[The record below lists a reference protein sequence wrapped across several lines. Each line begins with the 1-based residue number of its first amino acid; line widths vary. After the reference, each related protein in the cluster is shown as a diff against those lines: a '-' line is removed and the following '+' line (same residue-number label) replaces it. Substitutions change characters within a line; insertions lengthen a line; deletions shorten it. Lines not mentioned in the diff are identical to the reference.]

1 MKKMFYTVAVI
12 ALAFF
17 AGSCQRENLEPA
29 AANGTVTYTV
39 EVPGAVATKSGV
51 ASDGVNNVNELV
63 YEVYRIV
70 KEEVVAGETVITLA
84 DDVLYRGTA
93 PVSAGKATCKVD
105 YINNQN
111 HMVLFWAHQAGNDLY
126 NVESLRNV
134 TVNTPVA
141 GNTHAN
147 AAFTGKDILRNG
159 VSDCFGS
166 VTLTRPVAQL
176 NIATTKQSLVLE
188 NGRAVDVSKSEVL
201 VSGLSTSFN
210 VATGEVSGD
219 ASVTYTSA
227 SANLGD
233 LNDSYKLLSMNYVG
247 FVPADGANVTVDYTL
262 TTSEGEI
269 TNEISSVP
277 VKRNIRTNIIGNLIS
292 NKSDYDVELDP
303 DWGGAD
309 ENVEVWDG
317 YYVSE
322 PVKNSDG
329 AYEVSKASELAWLS
343 AAVNGTLP
351 VTRASEPAKTF
362 NGETFV
368 LTKDIDL
375 CNFPWTPIGLNG
387 DQSGFQGTF
396 DGNGKTIS
404 NLLVDLTSKRAY
416 QSAGLFGSLRYAVVK
431 NLTVK
436 NATVKNLDII
446 GNSSNGAG
454 VIVGSSQFASTI
466 ENVKVLNSTVQGN
479 RRVAGIAGY
488 FQGTIK
494 DCVIDNVQITAVPDL
509 LESGKY
515 DNGDKVGGLVGY
527 ANTAV
532 TLTGNTVKNFAV
544 KGYRDAGGVAG
555 YAANASDNVSGNTV
569 ENGTVVLD
577 RDYDYCEVKGMTVG
591 NVLGVGT
598 PGQNTVTNV
607 TVTNTDAAVDSQEDF
622 AAAIANVAD
631 GGVVALSGEVS
642 ISTLDASGK
651 SITVVGTSDN
661 AGLNAVDQTWPV
673 TTHGNI
679 TFKNL
684 TFKFSTTQS
693 FYNCGIIP
701 DGGSL
706 VFENCKFEG
715 LVTSF
720 GNITYNNCQFT
731 NTVKGSYCAWI
742 YSGKAVYNNCTFS
755 GVDRAVKVGAGA
767 NVVGL
772 YENCTFEAQ
781 MQNKCAVEIDC
792 SQHTNGTPFYITI
805 NNPSIKN
812 MGVAE
817 HYAVGAAGVCNLETS
832 GVGLGI
838 VNLDGKAYSVA
849 HTAAQ
854 LEALAA
860 VGKDVTIELASATYS
875 EDINLTVAKLG
886 TGKKGDVVFKAAE
899 GVTPV
904 IAGTVTLG
912 YFENRVGAVAW
923 DGKVTFD
930 GITFDHAAPA
940 THSLNIQNLK
950 GLTLKNCTV
959 VGDGEYGIS
968 APGSNPTGLSSISN
982 CSFVNAGLQLGGN
995 FATGLVIDE
1004 CSFEESCVNV
1014 QGGNSVTIQNCNF
1027 ENTLTNTHVGQSF
1040 YLIRSNAT
1048 PITVKNCAI
1057 SIDSELS
1064 EVATAQEKW
1073 GILWNRENLDWTVDN
1088 VAVSMTDAALKQTEL
1103 LVTKCT
1109 STGKIN
1115 TNNLTVNGIAL

>member
-1 MKKMFYTVAVI
+1 MKKMFYIVAVI

-39 EVPGAVATKSGV
+39 EVPGAVATKAGV

-70 KEEVVAGETVITLA
+70 NEEVVDGEKVVTLA

-111 HMVLFWAHQAGNDLY
+111 HMVLFWAHQADNGMY
-126 NVESLRNV
+126 NVGNLRNV
-134 TVNTPVA
+134 TVNASVA

-166 VTLTRPVAQL
+166 VKLTRPVAQL
-176 NIATTKQSLVLE
+176 NIATTKQSLALE
-188 NGRAVDVSKSEVL
+188 NGRAVEVSKSEVT
-201 VSGLSTSFN
+201 VSGLSASFN

-227 SANLGD
+227 SADLGD

-292 NKSDYDVELDP
+292 NKSDYDVELEP

-362 NGETFV
+362 NGETFI

-436 NATVKNLDII
+436 NATVKNLDVL

-466 ENVKVLNSTVQGN
+466 ENVKVLNSTVLGN

-515 DNGDKVGGLVGY
+515 DNGDKVGGLIGY
-527 ANTAV
+527 SNTAV

-631 GGVVALSGEVS
+631 GGVVALSGEITTEKLVA
-642 ISTLDASGK
+642 TGK
-651 SITVVGTSDN
+651 NITIVGTSED
-661 AGLNAVDQTWPV
+661 AVINSAAQLLPV
-673 TTHGNI
+673 YTFGNI

-684 TFKFSTTQS
+684 TLKFSTTGT
-693 FYNCGIIP
+693 FYNCGI
-701 DGGSL
+701 DADNGAL

-715 LVTSF
+715 LVTSD

-742 YSGKAVYNNCTFS
+742 YAGTAAYNNCTFS

-854 LEALAA
+854 LEALTNA
-860 VGKDVTIELASATYS
+860 GKDVTVQFAQDITGDFTYEQNNGEHVIIDGAGKKYNGTISIKARGDKDNANSMLIKNINFTTTAAAETFIHSVETNYYPNNVTVSNCTFEGTGADLSVLPVDIKSASNFVMENCTATKVHS
-875 EDINLTVAKLG
+875 LIQNTSGWNITIRNCEVTESGRGMALG
-886 TGKKGDVVFKAAE
+886 TVQGATIENVKVDATKYGIRMDAGYNNNATIKDCQIRAFIPVVVRKASVNSSVVFNGTNTMTPTNTDGLWCTIGTSEYEAN
-899 GVTPV
+899 GVMPTAPTAHV
-904 IAGTVTLG
+904 TVTL
-912 YFENRVGAVAW
+912 N
-923 DGKVTFD
+923 D
-930 GITFDHAAPA
+930 
-940 THSLNIQNLK
+940 
-950 GLTLKNCTV
+950 
-959 VGDGEYGIS
+959 
-968 APGSNPTGLSSISN
+968 
-982 CSFVNAGLQLGGN
+982 AGLNPAGVYG
-995 FATGLVIDE
+995 
-1004 CSFEESCVNV
+1004 
-1014 QGGNSVTIQNCNF
+1014 
-1027 ENTLTNTHVGQSF
+1027 
-1040 YLIRSNAT
+1040 
-1048 PITVKNCAI
+1048 
-1057 SIDSELS
+1057 
-1064 EVATAQEKW
+1064 
-1073 GILWNRENLDWTVDN
+1073 
-1088 VAVSMTDAALKQTEL
+1088 AAK
-1103 LVTKCT
+1103 
-1109 STGKIN
+1109 
-1115 TNNLTVNGIAL
+1115 

>member
-1 MKKMFYTVAVI
+1 MKKMFYSVAVI

-17 AGSCQRENLEPA
+17 AGSCQRENFEPA

-51 ASDGVNNVNELV
+51 ASDRVNNVNELV

-70 KEEVVAGETVITLA
+70 KEEVVAGEKVITLA
-84 DDVLYRGTA
+84 NDVLYRGTA

-111 HMVLFWAHQAGNDLY
+111 HMVLFWAHQADNGLY
-126 NVESLRNV
+126 NVGNLRNV
-134 TVNTPVA
+134 TVNASVA

-166 VTLTRPVAQL
+166 VKLTRPVAQL

-188 NGRAVDVSKSEVL
+188 NSRPVEVSKSEVT
-201 VSGLSTSFN
+201 VSGLSASFN

-219 ASVTYTSA
+219 AYVTYTSA
-227 SANLGD
+227 SADLGD

-362 NGETFV
+362 NGETFI

-436 NATVKNLDII
+436 NATVKNLDVI

-466 ENVKVLNSTVQGN
+466 ENVKVLNSTVLGN

-509 LESGKY
+509 LDSGKY
-515 DNGDKVGGLVGY
+515 DNGDKVGGLIGY

-555 YAANASDNVSGNTV
+555 YVANASDNVSGNTV

-631 GGVVALSGEVS
+631 GGVVAISGEITTEVLAA
-642 ISTLDASGK
+642 TGK
-651 SITVVGTSDN
+651 TITIVGTSED
-661 AGLNAVDQTWPV
+661 AVINSSANRMHTG
-673 TTHGNI
+673 GNI
-679 TFKNL
+679 IFKNL
-684 TFKFSTTQS
+684 TVKLPTNNDYF
-693 FYNCGIIP
+693 
-701 DGGSL
+701 GGHDANGGTM
-706 VFENCKFEG
+706 VYENCKFVG
-715 LVTSF
+715 TVTTLNGDF
-720 GNITYNNCQFT
+720 TFNNCDFT
-731 NTVKGSYCAWI
+731 NPDRYAAWAYAGTVT
-742 YSGKAVYNNCTFS
+742 YNNCTFT
-755 GVDRAVKVGAGA
+755 GPDRAAKVYTDGGSVLKVTY
-767 NVVGL
+767 N
-772 YENCTFEAQ
+772 NCTFIAADRA
-781 MQNKCAVEIDC
+781 NKTAVEVDC
-792 SQHTNGTPFYITI
+792 SRQTTGTPYYVTI
-805 NNPSIKN
+805 INPTIKN

-849 HTAAQ
+849 HTAPQ
-854 LEALAA
+854 LEALTNA
-860 VGKDVTIELASATYS
+860 GKDVTVQFAQDITGDFTYEQNNAEHVIIDGAGKKYNGTISIKARGDKDNANSLLIKNINFTTTAAAETFIHSVETNYYPNNVTVSNCTFEGTGADSSVLPVDIKSASNFVMENCTATKVHS
-875 EDINLTVAKLG
+875 LIQNTSGWNITIRDCEVTESGRGMALG
-886 TGKKGDVVFKAAE
+886 TVQGATIENVKVDATKYGIRMDAGYNNNATIKDCQIRAFIPVVVRKASVNSSVVFNGTNTMTPTNTDGLWCAIGTSEYEAN
-899 GVTPV
+899 GVMPTDPTAQV
-904 IAGTVTLG
+904 TVTL
-912 YFENRVGAVAW
+912 N
-923 DGKVTFD
+923 D
-930 GITFDHAAPA
+930 
-940 THSLNIQNLK
+940 
-950 GLTLKNCTV
+950 
-959 VGDGEYGIS
+959 
-968 APGSNPTGLSSISN
+968 
-982 CSFVNAGLQLGGN
+982 AGLN
-995 FATGLVIDE
+995 PA
-1004 CSFEESCVNV
+1004 
-1014 QGGNSVTIQNCNF
+1014 
-1027 ENTLTNTHVGQSF
+1027 
-1040 YLIRSNAT
+1040 
-1048 PITVKNCAI
+1048 
-1057 SIDSELS
+1057 
-1064 EVATAQEKW
+1064 
-1073 GILWNRENLDWTVDN
+1073 GIYG
-1088 VAVSMTDAALKQTEL
+1088 AA
-1103 LVTKCT
+1103 
-1109 STGKIN
+1109 N
-1115 TNNLTVNGIAL
+1115 